1 MSKKT
6 QSQKESKYAKKTN
19 KRSETR
25 VFKETQKNP
34 SGSPL
39 GKFSILNKV
48 IKGIDALTGFDR
60 KPKKMNMGGVIK
72 GRGGSFKGT
81 R

>member
-1 MSKKT
+1 MAVKD
-6 QSQKESKYAKKTN
+6 
-19 KRSETR
+19 
-25 VFKETQKNP
+25 
-34 SGSPL
+34 PL
-39 GKFSILNKV
+39 
-48 IKGIDALTGFDR
+48 KGIDALTGFDR